1 MMLHMIS
8 RSSSCSKYHPLH
20 QAGCIKTLQLPS
32 TQIHCVT
39 NRSPCKKYSIKCP
52 QSSINITNNV
62 RNREDISSRNCKQF
76 NKYRCFLTLQDG
88 YEPKHIY
95 NNYSTSFRD
104 VFFRNL
110 ISFYRLTRP
119 YTWTGTVIAITS
131 VSFLPIQNL
140 ADLTPTFFMGILKA
154 LVPAVLMNI
163 YVVTL
168 NQLYD
173 VEIDKVNKP
182 DLPLASGD
190 FSRGTGI
197 AIALISSL
205 TSLTMGVMFRSPP
218 LLLALIIWFL
228 LGSAYSIQ
236 LPFLRWKGHPFL
248 APFSMMI
255 LMGLVYQLLFFIH
268 IQKYMLARPVV
279 ITKPLVF
286 ATAFMCVLSFA
297 NGLLKD
303 VPDVDGDRKF
313 DIQTLSVIVGRERVF
328 WLCVSMMLTAYGAA
342 ILVGASSSFPLSK
355 LVTVICHSILAF
367 ILWLRAKTV
376 DLSSNASTLSFY
388 MFIWKV
394 SDSSLFFFFFFLL
407 NWIILAK
414 PRKNL

>member
-1 MMLHMIS
+1 
-8 RSSSCSKYHPLH
+8 
-20 QAGCIKTLQLPS
+20 
-32 TQIHCVT
+32 
-39 NRSPCKKYSIKCP
+39 
-52 QSSINITNNV
+52 
-62 RNREDISSRNCKQF
+62 
-76 NKYRCFLTLQDG
+76 
-88 YEPKHIY
+88 
-95 NNYSTSFRD
+95 
-104 VFFRNL
+104 
-110 ISFYRLTRP
+110 
-119 YTWTGTVIAITS
+119 
-131 VSFLPIQNL
+131 
-140 ADLTPTFFMGILKA
+140 MGILKA

-205 TSLTMGVMFRSPP
+205 T
-218 LLLALIIWFL
+218 
-228 LGSAYSIQ
+228 

-313 DIQTLSVIVGRERVF
+313 DIQTLSVIVGRERV
-328 WLCVSMMLTAYGAA
+328 
-342 ILVGASSSFPLSK
+342 
-355 LVTVICHSILAF
+355 ICHSILAF

-394 SDSSLFFFFFFLL
+394 HYVEYLL
-407 NWIILAK
+407 IHFV
-414 PRKNL
+414 R

>member
-1 MMLHMIS
+1 MLHMIS
-8 RSSSCSKYHPLH
+8 RSSFCSKYHPLH

-88 YEPKHIY
+88 YEPKHLY

-104 VFFRNL
+104 VFFKNL

-205 TSLTMGVMFRSPP
+205 TSLTMGVMSRSPP

-328 WLCVSMMLTAYGAA
+328 WFCVYMMLTAYGAA

-355 LVTVICHSILAF
+355 LVTHTCFHSVA
-367 ILWLRAKTV
+367 
-376 DLSSNASTLSFY
+376 SS
-388 MFIWKV
+388 
-394 SDSSLFFFFFFLL
+394 
-407 NWIILAK
+407 
-414 PRKNL
+414 

>member
-1 MMLHMIS
+1 MLHMIS
-8 RSSSCSKYHPLH
+8 RSSFCSKYHPLH
-20 QAGCIKTLQLPS
+20 QA
-32 TQIHCVT
+32 
-39 NRSPCKKYSIKCP
+39 
-52 QSSINITNNV
+52 
-62 RNREDISSRNCKQF
+62 
-76 NKYRCFLTLQDG
+76 DG
-88 YEPKHIY
+88 YEPKHLY

-104 VFFRNL
+104 VFFKNL

-205 TSLTMGVMFRSPP
+205 T
-218 LLLALIIWFL
+218 
-228 LGSAYSIQ
+228 

-268 IQKYMLARPVV
+268 IQ
-279 ITKPLVF
+279 
-286 ATAFMCVLSFA
+286 
-297 NGLLKD
+297 D

-328 WLCVSMMLTAYGAA
+328 WFCVYMMLTAYGAA

-394 SDSSLFFFFFFLL
+394 HYVEYLL
-407 NWIILAK
+407 IHFV
-414 PRKNL
+414 R

>member
-1 MMLHMIS
+1 MLHMIS
-8 RSSSCSKYHPLH
+8 RSSFCSKYHPLH
-20 QAGCIKTLQLPS
+20 QA
-32 TQIHCVT
+32 
-39 NRSPCKKYSIKCP
+39 
-52 QSSINITNNV
+52 
-62 RNREDISSRNCKQF
+62 
-76 NKYRCFLTLQDG
+76 DG
-88 YEPKHIY
+88 YEPKHLY

-104 VFFRNL
+104 VFFKNL

-205 TSLTMGVMFRSPP
+205 T
-218 LLLALIIWFL
+218 
-228 LGSAYSIQ
+228 

-268 IQKYMLARPVV
+268 IQ
-279 ITKPLVF
+279 
-286 ATAFMCVLSFA
+286 
-297 NGLLKD
+297 D

-313 DIQTLSVIVGRERVF
+313 DIQTLSVIVGRER
-328 WLCVSMMLTAYGAA
+328 
-342 ILVGASSSFPLSK
+342 
-355 LVTVICHSILAF
+355 VICHSILAF

-394 SDSSLFFFFFFLL
+394 HYVEYLL
-407 NWIILAK
+407 IHFV
-414 PRKNL
+414 R

>member
-1 MMLHMIS
+1 MLHMIS
-8 RSSSCSKYHPLH
+8 RSSFCSKYHPLH
-20 QAGCIKTLQLPS
+20 QA
-32 TQIHCVT
+32 
-39 NRSPCKKYSIKCP
+39 
-52 QSSINITNNV
+52 
-62 RNREDISSRNCKQF
+62 
-76 NKYRCFLTLQDG
+76 DG
-88 YEPKHIY
+88 YEPKHLY

-104 VFFRNL
+104 VFFKNL

-205 TSLTMGVMFRSPP
+205 T
-218 LLLALIIWFL
+218 
-228 LGSAYSIQ
+228 

-328 WLCVSMMLTAYGAA
+328 WFCVYMMLTAYGAA

-388 MFIWKV
+388 MFIWKLATV
-394 SDSSLFFFFFFLL
+394 SIHCRQRD
-407 NWIILAK
+407 
-414 PRKNL
+414 

>member
-1 MMLHMIS
+1 MLHMIS
-8 RSSSCSKYHPLH
+8 RSSFCSKYHPLH

-88 YEPKHIY
+88 YEPKHLY

-104 VFFRNL
+104 VFFKNL

-205 TSLTMGVMFRSPP
+205 TMERT
-218 LLLALIIWFL
+218 
-228 LGSAYSIQ
+228 SISCAV
-236 LPFLRWKGHPFL
+236 LHDDFDGPCISIAILHSHPV
-248 APFSMMI
+248 FSNDH
-255 LMGLVYQLLFFIH
+255 FDT
-268 IQKYMLARPVV
+268 QKYMLARPVV

-313 DIQTLSVIVGRERVF
+313 DIQTLSVIVGRERV
-328 WLCVSMMLTAYGAA
+328 
-342 ILVGASSSFPLSK
+342 
-355 LVTVICHSILAF
+355 ICHSILAF

-394 SDSSLFFFFFFLL
+394 HYVEYLL
-407 NWIILAK
+407 IHFV
-414 PRKNL
+414 R

>member
-1 MMLHMIS
+1 MLHMIS
-8 RSSSCSKYHPLH
+8 RSSFCSKYHPLH

-88 YEPKHIY
+88 YEPKHLY

-104 VFFRNL
+104 VFFKNL

-205 TSLTMGVMFRSPP
+205 T
-218 LLLALIIWFL
+218 
-228 LGSAYSIQ
+228 

-268 IQKYMLARPVV
+268 IQ
-279 ITKPLVF
+279 
-286 ATAFMCVLSFA
+286 
-297 NGLLKD
+297 D

-328 WLCVSMMLTAYGAA
+328 WFCVYMMLTAYGAA

-388 MFIWKV
+388 MFIWKLATV
-394 SDSSLFFFFFFLL
+394 SIHCRQRD
-407 NWIILAK
+407 
-414 PRKNL
+414 

>member
-1 MMLHMIS
+1 
-8 RSSSCSKYHPLH
+8 
-20 QAGCIKTLQLPS
+20 Q
-32 TQIHCVT
+32 
-39 NRSPCKKYSIKCP
+39 
-52 QSSINITNNV
+52 
-62 RNREDISSRNCKQF
+62 
-76 NKYRCFLTLQDG
+76 
-88 YEPKHIY
+88 
-95 NNYSTSFRD
+95 
-104 VFFRNL
+104 
-110 ISFYRLTRP
+110 
-119 YTWTGTVIAITS
+119 
-131 VSFLPIQNL
+131 
-140 ADLTPTFFMGILKA
+140 A

-388 MFIWKV
+388 MFIWKTQLV
-394 SDSSLFFFFFFLL
+394 SLK
-407 NWIILAK
+407 WKGI
-414 PRKNL
+414 

>member
-1 MMLHMIS
+1 MLHMIS
-8 RSSSCSKYHPLH
+8 RSSFCSKYHPLH

-88 YEPKHIY
+88 YEPKHLY

-104 VFFRNL
+104 VFFKNL

-205 TSLTMGVMFRSPP
+205 T
-218 LLLALIIWFL
+218 
-228 LGSAYSIQ
+228 

-313 DIQTLSVIVGRERVF
+313 DIQTLSVIVGRERV
-328 WLCVSMMLTAYGAA
+328 
-342 ILVGASSSFPLSK
+342 
-355 LVTVICHSILAF
+355 ICHSILAF

-394 SDSSLFFFFFFLL
+394 HYVEYLL
-407 NWIILAK
+407 IHFV
-414 PRKNL
+414 R